1 MLQITES
8 AEQAIR
14 MLRAGSELPDSV
26 ALRIATV
33 PGGEGGVDIAFA
45 FTEGPDE
52 GDVTI
57 SEKEDFRVYLAPD
70 LIEPF
75 EHAALEA
82 TADEEGIELMLRS
95 QADLHDN
102 GSNVDQGSSPQASPP
117 E

>member
-1 MLQITES
+1 MLEITES
-8 AEQAIR
+8 AEKAIR
-14 MLRAGSELPDSV
+14 TLREGSALPEST

-33 PGGEGGVDIAFA
+33 PDSATDSGVDIAFA

-57 SEKEDFRVYLAPD
+57 VDKEDFRVYLAPD
-70 LIEPF
+70 LVQPF

-82 TADEEGIELMLRS
+82 TASEEGLELLLRS
-95 QADLHDN
+95 QAELHDN
-102 GSNVDQGSSPQASPP
+102 GSHLNQ

>member
-1 MLQITES
+1 MLQITEA
-8 AEQAIR
+8 AENAIR
-14 MLRAGSELPDSV
+14 LLREGSALPEST

-33 PGGEGGVDIAFA
+33 PDDDGGVDIAFA

-52 GDVTI
+52 GDLTI

-82 TADEEGIELMLRS
+82 TADEEGIELMLRT
-95 QADLHDN
+95 QADLHEN
-102 GSNVDQGSSPQASPP
+102 GSHLG
-117 E
+117 EE